1 MTPVARSVARPASQ
15 NVAMLVLVIGLFLAS
30 TGLITIRFAQQE
42 GLPTSVIVLV
52 RLTLGTLIITP
63 ITLPR
68 HLPRIR
74 RMPRRAWQLLLLAGV
89 CFCGDLMLFS
99 EAIKYVNILLATL
112 IVSLMPLMTAIME
125 RYLLKVP
132 LQRSMYIGMTLA
144 MAGVLVIA
152 FGSSNGPADLGPNP
166 LLGGVLALLAVT
178 CASSN
183 LIIGRKLRAR
193 IPLLPYTWMLFGV
206 GALVALV
213 VVLPSAGSLLDYP
226 VQGYIWA
233 LVATVISQLG
243 AHPAFIFAV
252 GSLSPTLISITSQS
266 IILFGSVLA
275 FLFLRQIPGITEIL
289 GGAIILA
296 GVFFAVSG
304 QRQQL
309 AQPSRP

>member
-63 ITLPR
+63 VTLPR

-74 RMPRRAWQLLLLAGV
+74 RMPQRAWQLLLLAGV

-166 LLGGVLALLAVT
+166 LLGSFLALLAVT
-178 CASSN
+178 CASST

-193 IPLLPYTWMLFGV
+193 IPLIPYTWMLFGV
-206 GALVALV
+206 CALVALV

-226 VQGYIWA
+226 VQGYLWA

-304 QRQQL
+304 QRQQ
-309 AQPSRP
+309 